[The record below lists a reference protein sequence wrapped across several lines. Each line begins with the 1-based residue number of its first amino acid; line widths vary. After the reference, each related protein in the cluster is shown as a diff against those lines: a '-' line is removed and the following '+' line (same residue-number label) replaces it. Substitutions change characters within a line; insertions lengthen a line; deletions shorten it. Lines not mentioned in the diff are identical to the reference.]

1 MTNALDTLA
10 ASLRNAALACLLG
23 AAAGPALAQEPDGG
37 KAAPGYLERLS
48 ECRQIA
54 DSGQRLACYDREVGA
69 VVAASEQGDVRIVDR
84 EDVRQTKRRL
94 FGFSIPDN
102 LFGGR
107 DDDDDEKMDTLQTTI
122 TQVRT
127 SGRRGFLITT
137 AEGSVWRITSAP
149 MRLAP
154 PKAGQSVEF
163 KTASLGSYFI
173 RINGQLGV
181 KGVRV
186 E

>member
-1 MTNALDTLA
+1 MTSALVTLPFGLRSAAPVLVLLALA
-10 ASLRNAALACLLG
+10 AP
-23 AAAGPALAQEPDGG
+23 AAAQRRDAQDET
-37 KAAPGYLERLS
+37 PGYIERLA

-54 DSGQRLACYDREVGA
+54 DSDARLACYDREVGA

-94 FGFSIPDN
+94 FGFAIPDN
-102 LFGGR
+102 LFGGK
-107 DDDDDEKMDTLQTTI
+107 DDDAKMDTLETTI

-127 SGRRGFLITT
+127 SGRRGYLITT
-137 AEGSVWRITSAP
+137 AEGSVWRIASAP
-149 MRLAP
+149 MRLSP
-154 PKAGQSVEF
+154 PKVGQSVEF
-163 KTASLGSYFI
+163 KTAAVGSYFI

>member
-1 MTNALDTLA
+1 MTKVLEELPTRTAPVFLALA
-10 ASLRNAALACLLG
+10 AAALATPAFAQTDG
-23 AAAGPALAQEPDGG
+23 AGDET
-37 KAAPGYLERLS
+37 PGYLERLS
-48 ECRQIA
+48 DCRAIVEP
-54 DSGQRLACYDREVGA
+54 DQRLACYDREVGA
-69 VVAASEQGDVRIVDR
+69 VVAASEQGDVRIIDR

-94 FGFSIPDN
+94 FGFTIPDN

-107 DDDDDEKMDTLQTTI
+107 DDDEKLDTLQTTI
-122 TQVRT
+122 TQVRP
-127 SGRRGFLITT
+127 SGRRGYLITT
-137 AEGSVWRITSAP
+137 AEGSVWRISSAP

-163 KTASLGSYFI
+163 KSAAMGSYFI
-173 RINGQLGV
+173 RVNGQLGV

>member
-1 MTNALDTLA
+1 MTNVLVTLP
-10 ASLRNAALACLLG
+10 SPLRNAALAIALG
-23 AAAGPALAQEPDGG
+23 TLANPALAQSDS
-37 KAAPGYLERLS
+37 AQDATPGYLERLS
-48 ECRQIA
+48 ECRRIA
-54 DSGQRLACYDREVGA
+54 DSVERLACYDREVGA

-94 FGFSIPDN
+94 FGFAIPDN
-102 LFGGR
+102 LFGGS
-107 DDDDDEKMDTLQTTI
+107 DDNEKMDTLETTI
-122 TQVRT
+122 TQVRP
-127 SGRRGFLITT
+127 SGRRGYLITT
-137 AEGSVWRITSAP
+137 AEGSVWRIASAP
-149 MRLAP
+149 MRLSP

-163 KTASLGSYFI
+163 KTAAAGSYFI